1 VRDFNDLYY
10 FVQVVDHGSFSR
22 TAEVL
27 GIAKSKLS
35 RRIAQLEERL
45 GVRLIQRSTRKFSVT
60 ELGQDFYRHALAMVV
75 EGDAA
80 HDVIERTK
88 TEPQG
93 VVRVSCPNALLY
105 FRVADM
111 IARYMAANPLV
122 QVQLE
127 GVDRPVDVIGE
138 GFDIALRVRFPPLD
152 DSGLAMRA
160 LSDSSQRLVASP
172 ALLTRFPDV
181 SAPGDLGVLPTADW
195 GSAGREHVWRLR
207 GPDGASATVHH
218 RPRLVTDDLVAMR
231 AAAVHGVAMV
241 QLPTLLIQDDLLHN
255 LLVEVLPQWLPR
267 SGIIHA
273 VFPSRRGLL
282 PAVRGLLDFLVVE
295 FKELA
300 DAEAA
305 MATKAVSTAPAPPS
319 PVSTGPGR
327 SRARSNPRL

>member
-1 VRDFNDLYY
+1 MRDFNDLYY

-22 TAEVL
+22 TSEVL

-35 RRIAQLEERL
+35 RRIAGLEERL

-75 EGDAA
+75 EADAA
-80 HDVIERTK
+80 HEVIERTK

-138 GFDIALRVRFPPLD
+138 GFDVALRVRFPPLD

-172 ALLTRFPDV
+172 ALLARFPDV
-181 SAPGDLGVLPTADW
+181 LAPADLALLPTADW
-195 GSAGREHVWRLR
+195 GPAGREHVWRLR
-207 GPDGASATVHH
+207 GPDGAAATVQH
-218 RPRLVTDDLVAMR
+218 RPRLITDDPVAMR
-231 AAAVHGVAMV
+231 AAAVNGVAV
-241 QLPTLLIQDDLLHN
+241 AQLPTLLIQDDLPHS

-282 PAVRGLLDFLVVE
+282 PAVRGLLDFLVAE

-300 DAEAA
+300 DAEVA
-305 MATKAVSTAPAPPS
+305 MAKKAASPAATSAS
-319 PVSTGPGR
+319 PVPTRPGR
-327 SRARSNPRL
+327 SRRASR

>member
-1 VRDFNDLYY
+1 MRDFNDLFY
-10 FVQVVDHGSFSR
+10 FVQVVDHGNFSR
-22 TAEVL
+22 AAEVL

-35 RRIAQLEERL
+35 RRIAQLEQRL

-75 EGDAA
+75 EADAA
-80 HDVIERTK
+80 HEVIERTK

-111 IARYMAANPLV
+111 ITRYMAANPLV

-138 GFDIALRVRFPPLD
+138 GIDIALRVRFPPLD
-152 DSGLAMRA
+152 DSGLAMRV

-172 ALLTRFPDV
+172 ALLAGFPDV
-181 SAPGDLGVLPTADW
+181 LAPADLALLPSADW
-195 GSAGREHVWRLR
+195 GPAGREHVWRLR
-207 GPDGASATVHH
+207 GLDGAAATVHH
-218 RPRLVTDDLVAMR
+218 RPRLVTGDLVAMR
-231 AAAVHGVAMV
+231 AAAVNGVAV
-241 QLPTLLIQDDLLHN
+241 AQLPTLFIQDDLLNN

-267 SGIIHA
+267 SGIVHA

-282 PAVRGLLDFLVVE
+282 PAVRGLLDFLVAE
-295 FKELA
+295 FQELA
-300 DAEAA
+300 GAEAA
-305 MATKAVSTAPAPPS
+305 MAAKAASAAAKS
-319 PVSTGPGR
+319 E
-327 SRARSNPRL
+327 

>member
-1 VRDFNDLYY
+1 MRDFNDLYY

-35 RRIAQLEERL
+35 RRIAQLEQRL

-75 EGDAA
+75 EADAA
-80 HDVIERTK
+80 HEVIERTK

-111 IARYMAANPLV
+111 IVRYMAANPLV

-152 DSGLAMRA
+152 DSGLAMRV

-172 ALLTRFPDV
+172 ALLAGFPDV
-181 SAPGDLGVLPTADW
+181 LAPADLALLPSADW
-195 GSAGREHVWRLR
+195 GPAGREHVWRLR
-207 GPDGASATVHH
+207 GLDGAAATVHH
-218 RPRLVTDDLVAMR
+218 RPRLVTGDLVAMR
-231 AAAVHGVAMV
+231 AAAVNGVAV
-241 QLPTLLIQDDLLHN
+241 AQLPTLLIQDDLLHN
-255 LLVEVLPQWLPR
+255 LLVEVLPQWRPR

-282 PAVRGLLDFLVVE
+282 PAVRGLIDFLVAE
-295 FKELA
+295 FQELA
-300 DAEAA
+300 DTEVA
-305 MATKAVSTAPAPPS
+305 MATKAASPAVTSAS
-319 PVSTGPGR
+319 PVPTRAGR
-327 SRARSNPRL
+327 SRGASG